1 MDSSLIEG
9 YVSPATY
16 QRAEGIELLRRSAQ
30 VAVVPYLEVRA
41 LYFVKEFL
49 GMGELDQKRVFGSR
63 PKQDGLWVRLKF
75 RDEEVYEGV
84 VPNNLLLMGE
94 HGLTFTPPDASSN
107 TQRIFVPRQ
116 ALAEVQVLGV
126 IGSPMNR
133 RRPRRREP
141 VKEQIGLFREDG
153 STRVS
158 S

>member
-1 MDSSLIEG
+1 MDSSLVEG
-9 YVSPATY
+9 YVSPQTY
-16 QRAEGIELLRRSAQ
+16 LRPEGVEILGRSAQ
-30 VAVVPYLEVRA
+30 VTVAPYHQIRA

-49 GMGELDQKRVFGSR
+49 GMGDLDQKRVFGSR

-94 HGLTFTPPDASSN
+94 HGVTFTPPDANSN

-116 ALAEVQVLGV
+116 ALDEIQVLGV
-126 IGSPMNR
+126 IGSPVNR

-141 VKEQIGLFREDG
+141 VKEQIGLFREERAEG
-153 STRVS
+153 AS
-158 S
+158 